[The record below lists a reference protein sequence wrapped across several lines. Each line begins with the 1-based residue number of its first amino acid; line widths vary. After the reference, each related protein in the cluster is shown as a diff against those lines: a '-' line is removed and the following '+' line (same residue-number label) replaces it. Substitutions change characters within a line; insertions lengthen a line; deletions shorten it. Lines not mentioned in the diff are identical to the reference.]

1 MAGCCGPSA
10 APSSSSSPVP
20 DGVDVLRPVD
30 SALLDVGSAR
40 TPKDVHRGMR
50 SLDGGT
56 FTMGSEDAD
65 AVTGDGEGPVREVTV
80 SPFWIDETAVTTRAF
95 ARFVRETGY
104 VTDAERLG
112 WSFAFDGF
120 LPASSRRYVLD
131 GSVPGA
137 PWWRPVAQATWRE
150 PYGPGT
156 SSPTLDQHPVV
167 HVSFNDAAAFAAWA
181 GKQLPSEAQWEYAA
195 RGGLPGRRF
204 AWGDELT
211 PGGRHRANI
220 WQGSFPRR
228 NTGDDGHLATAP
240 VRSFAPNGFGLYEVA
255 GNVWEWCA
263 DWWSTT
269 WHVADFPATRLD
281 PTGPPAG
288 THKLNRGGSHLC
300 HASYCNRYRVAA
312 RTSNTPDSSTSNMG
326 FRCVCAE

>member
-1 MAGCCGPSA
+1 MAACCGPSVP
-10 APSSSSSPVP
+10 APP

-30 SALLDVGSAR
+30 AAIAALGSAR
-40 TPKDVHRGMR
+40 AVNDVHRGMR
-50 SLDGGT
+50 RLDGGA
-56 FTMGSEDAD
+56 FAMGSEDAD
-65 AVTGDGEGPVREVTV
+65 AVVSDGEGPVRQVTV
-80 SPFWIDETAVTTRAF
+80 SPFWIDEVTVTNRAF

-120 LPASSRRYVLD
+120 LPPSARRYVLD

-137 PWWRPVAQATWRE
+137 PWWRPVAQATWRQ

-156 SSPTLDQHPVV
+156 ASSTLDQHPVV
-167 HVSFNDAAAFAAWA
+167 HVSFNDSAAFAAWA
-181 GKQLPSEAQWEYAA
+181 GKQLPTEAQWEYAA
-195 RGGLPGRRF
+195 RGGLARRRY

-220 WQGSFPRR
+220 WQGDFPRR
-228 NTGDDGHLATAP
+228 NTGEDGHLATAP
-240 VRSFAPNGFGLYEVA
+240 VRSFPANGFGLYEVA
-255 GNVWEWCA
+255 GNVWEWCV

-269 WHVADFPATRLD
+269 WHVADSPTTRVD
-281 PTGPPAG
+281 PLGPTAG

-326 FRCVCAE
+326 FRCVSAD